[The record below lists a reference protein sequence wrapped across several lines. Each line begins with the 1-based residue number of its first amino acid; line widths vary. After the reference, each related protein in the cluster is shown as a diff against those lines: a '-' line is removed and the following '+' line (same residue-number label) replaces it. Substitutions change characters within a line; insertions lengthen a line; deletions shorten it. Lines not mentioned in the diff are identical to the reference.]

1 MVADPEKQ
9 YPRIVCRNLDH
20 FEPVILPE
28 ESREAAALLYQ
39 NLRPSGNIAL
49 LDSDTPAPR
58 TAADDERSGRDVE
71 QRQERPDD
79 GGNSGEQIGVT
90 MAIHRVGNN
99 FGGYFQVM
107 VPTTRA
113 VGGAEKSSHVLTGRC
128 RRVC

>member
-1 MVADPEKQ
+1 MVADPKKQ

-20 FEPVILPE
+20 FEPVILHE

-39 NLRPSGNIAL
+39 NLRTSGNIAL
-49 LDSDTPAPR
+49 LHSDTPAPR

-71 QRQERPDD
+71 QRQEQPDD
-79 GGNSGEQIGVT
+79 GGNAGEEIGVT
-90 MAIHRVGNN
+90 MAIHIVGNH

-113 VGGAEKSSHVLTGRC
+113 VGGC
-128 RRVC
+128 

>member
-58 TAADDERSGRDVE
+58 TAADDERSLSRGKSDQMTE
-71 QRQERPDD
+71 E
-79 GGNSGEQIGVT
+79 I
-90 MAIHRVGNN
+90 
-99 FGGYFQVM
+99 QVSRLELRWQYIELEIIL
-107 VPTTRA
+107 VDIFR
-113 VGGAEKSSHVLTGRC
+113 
-128 RRVC
+128 